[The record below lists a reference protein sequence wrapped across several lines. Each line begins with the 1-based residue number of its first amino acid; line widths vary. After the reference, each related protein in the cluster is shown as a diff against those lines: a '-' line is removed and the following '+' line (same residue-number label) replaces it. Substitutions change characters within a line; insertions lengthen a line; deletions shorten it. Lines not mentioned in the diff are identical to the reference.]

1 MLAKLRMD
9 ATFVI
14 AIGKRNMSAGSIL
27 PPFIVQVLPEV
38 CSTVVCV
45 APELLAS
52 GLMIAPADRSKPER
66 SLNCVR
72 RPTMTKRKSR
82 IANRKHEG

>member
-1 MLAKLRMD
+1 MD

-27 PPFIVQVLPEV
+27 PPFIVQVLSEIPTQ
-38 CSTVVCV
+38 S
-45 APELLAS
+45 S
-52 GLMIAPADRSKPER
+52 FDRSKPER

-72 RPTMTKRKSR
+72 RPKRR
-82 IANRKHEG
+82 QQQNDLTRLGTGFRTF